1 MNQNIMLVALLLGAL
16 FFLRRPN
23 ARQQQLLQPS
33 NARQQQLLQPSD
45 FSFTGGEGT
54 GYGIDIW
61 GGEG

>member
-23 ARQQQLLQPS
+23 ARQQQLLQ
-33 NARQQQLLQPSD
+33 RQQQLLQPSD

-61 GGEG
+61 GDEG

>member
-1 MNQNIMLVALLLGAL
+1 MNQNILLIALMLGAL
-16 FFLRRPN
+16 FFLRRP
-23 ARQQQLLQPS
+23 

-61 GGEG
+61 GDEG

>member
-1 MNQNIMLVALLLGAL
+1 MKSFAKVLGMVLAGIVILVIGAL
-16 FFLRRPN
+16 FFLRRP
-23 ARQQQLLQPS
+23 

-61 GGEG
+61 GDEG

>member
-1 MNQNIMLVALLLGAL
+1 MNQNILLIGLLIGAL

-33 NARQQQLLQPSD
+33 D
-45 FSFTGGEGT
+45 FRFTGGEGT

-61 GGEG
+61 GDEG

>member
-1 MNQNIMLVALLLGAL
+1 MNQNILLIGLLIGAM

-33 NARQQQLLQPSD
+33 DLGI
-45 FSFTGGEGT
+45 FGYTGGEGT

-61 GGEG
+61 GDEG